1 VKVRIFD
8 TEANNLYP
16 AVDKIHCGVFTSL
29 DGKEVDKF
37 SPDTHD
43 AFTPWQDAMCA
54 FMDSCDVLIG
64 HNVIGYDFPMMKKVL
79 GYVYKGKVVDTL
91 LMSRALNPKRFL
103 PPHAKDR
110 RAGPHSIYAWGVRV
124 GVDKPEHEDW
134 ENYSPEML
142 HRCTEDV
149 EINRLTYHAL
159 MKEAAESGGK
169 WRDAFLLTFKLFQN
183 LQEQEEYGWYVDKQ
197 KMLDNIV
204 ELEQLMQEIDDE
216 VIPQLPN
223 ILEILEVKKD
233 GQVNWVRKPFLKSG
247 KPSES
252 TSKHFGLDGSACVGG
267 PYSRIAFRP
276 VDLNSRNE
284 VVEYLLKEGWEP
296 LEWNYNDDGERTS
309 PKLSKDDPFEG
320 VEGEVGKLVSKRVQC
335 RHRKSL
341 VEGLLELVRDDGRIP
356 SSIAGMAVTG
366 RMQHRN
372 IVNIPAAKSF
382 FGKQLREMFSCPPG
396 KVLVSTDSDGNQLRQ
411 LAARMNDPAYIEA
424 LCNGDKDKG
433 TDLHSVNQQAANLP
447 DRDSAKTFIY
457 GFLFGAGDAKIGK
470 IVKGNAARGKQL
482 KEQFLRGLPA
492 LGALLDRLKAE
503 WRSTARK
510 KFNSKYG
517 RVEYFDGII
526 TGLDGRPIKVS
537 SEHQIL
543 VYLLQSDEA
552 IQMSAAYNYA
562 IAKLKRKYR
571 YGEQVH
577 VICFYHDE
585 FTFECD
591 EDIAEDVKKI
601 TEDAIAWAGRFYN
614 IACPHVGQGK
624 IGKNWY
630 EVH

>member
-1 VKVRIFD
+1 VKVRVFD

-16 AVDKIHCGVFTSL
+16 AVTVCHCGVFTSL

-37 SPDTHD
+37 P
-43 AFTPWQDAMCA
+43 PERQQDMLR
-54 FMDSCDVLIG
+54 FMDTCDVLIG
-64 HNVIGYDFPMMKKVL
+64 HNVIGYDFPMLKKVC
-79 GYVYKGKVVDTL
+79 GYVFKGKVVDTL

-252 TSKHFGLDGSACVGG
+252 SSKHFGLDGCACIGG
-267 PYSRIAFRP
+267 PYSRIGFRP

-284 VVEYLLKEGWEP
+284 VVSYLLKEGWEP
-296 LEWNYNDDGERTS
+296 LEWNFNDDGERTS

-341 VEGLLELVRDDGRIP
+341 VEGLLELVRDDGRIS

-366 RMQHRN
+366 RMQHRG

-433 TDLHSVNQQAANLP
+433 TDLHSVNQRAAGLAS
-447 DRDSAKTFIY
+447 RDDAKTFIY

-470 IVKGNAARGKQL
+470 IVKGNSQRGKQL
-482 KEQFLRGLPA
+482 KEEFLRGLPA
-492 LGALLDRLKAE
+492 LGALLERLRAE
-503 WRSTARK
+503 WRRTAK
-510 KFNSKYG
+510 KRINKKYG

-552 IQMSAAYNYA
+552 VQMAAAYNWT
-562 IAKLKRKYR
+562 IAQLKKKYR

-577 VICFYHDE
+577 VVCWMHDE
-585 FTFECD
+585 YTFECD
-591 EDIAEDVKKI
+591 PDIADDVKKI
-601 TEDAIAWAGRFYN
+601 SEEGIAWAGRFYK

-624 IGKNWY
+624 IGRNWY
-630 EVH
+630 EIH

>member
-1 VKVRIFD
+1 VKVRVFD

-16 AVDKIHCGVFTSL
+16 AVTVCHCGVFTSL

-37 SPDTHD
+37 P
-43 AFTPWQDAMCA
+43 PERQQDMLR
-54 FMDSCDVLIG
+54 FMDTCDVLIG
-64 HNVIGYDFPMMKKVL
+64 HNVIGYDFPMLKKVC
-79 GYVYKGKVVDTL
+79 GYVFKGKVVDTL

-252 TSKHFGLDGSACVGG
+252 SSKHFGLDGCACIGG
-267 PYSRIAFRP
+267 PYSRIGFRP

-284 VVEYLLKEGWEP
+284 VVSYLLKEGWEP

-341 VEGLLELVRDDGRIP
+341 VEGLLELVRDDGRIS

-366 RMQHRN
+366 RMQHRG
-372 IVNIPAAKSF
+372 IVNIPGEKSF
-382 FGKQLREMFSCPPG
+382 FGHEIRQIFSCPPG
-396 KVLVSTDSDGNQLRQ
+396 KVIVGCDSDACQIRM
-411 LAARMNDPAYIEA
+411 LAGRMNDPAYTETVI
-424 LCNGDKDKG
+424 NGKKEDG
-433 TDLHSVNQQAANLP
+433 TDMHTVNMNATDGLVTN
-447 DRDSAKTFIY
+447 RDDAKTFFY
-457 GFLFGAGDAKIGK
+457 GFLFGAGDGKVGK
-470 IVKGNAARGKQL
+470 IIKGTAAQGKML
-482 KEQFLRGLPA
+482 KTKFIDGLPA
-492 LGALLDRLKAE
+492 LKALLEKLTAE
-503 WRSTARK
+503 WRATAKKRMNK
-510 KFNSKYG
+510 KFD
-517 RVEYFDGII
+517 RIEYYDGTII
-526 TGLDGRPIKVS
+526 GLDGRPIKIP
-537 SEHQIL
+537 SEHQLL
-543 VYLLQSDEA
+543 VYMLQSDEA
-552 IQMSAAYNYA
+552 IMMAAAYCKVNSD
-562 IAKLKRKYR
+562 LSKRYIK
-571 YGEQVH
+571 GKQ
-577 VICFYHDE
+577 FGFLTWMHDE
-585 FTFECD
+585 YQIECD
-591 EDIAEDVKKI
+591 EDIADDVGKI
-601 TEDAIAWAGRFYN
+601 AAAAIEWAGKYYK
-614 IACPHVGQGK
+614 IPCPHKGDYK
-624 IGKNWY
+624 IGRNWA
-630 EVH
+630 ETH

>member
-1 VKVRIFD
+1 MKVCVFD
-8 TEANNLYP
+8 TEADGLLDT
-16 AVDKIHCGVFTSL
+16 VTKVHCGVFTSL
-29 DGKEVDKF
+29 DGKEVTKF
-37 SPDTHD
+37 QPNQIQDMLRYMDT
-43 AFTPWQDAMCA
+43 
-54 FMDSCDVLIG
+54 CDVLIA
-64 HNVIGYDFPMMKKVL
+64 HNCIGYDFPMLKKVT
-79 GYVYKGKVVDTL
+79 GYVFKGKVVDTL

-124 GVDKPEHEDW
+124 GIDKPDHEDW

-159 MKEAAESGGK
+159 MQEAADSGGK

-233 GQVNWVRKPFLKSG
+233 GQVNWVRKPFLKSC

-267 PYSRIAFRP
+267 PYSRIGFRP
-276 VDLNSRNE
+276 VDVNSRNE
-284 VVEYLLKEGWEP
+284 TVDFLLSVGWEP
-296 LEWNYNDDGERTS
+296 VEWNYNDDGERTS

-341 VEGLLELVRDDGRIP
+341 VEGLLELVRDDGRLP
-356 SSIAGMAVTG
+356 SSVAGMAVTG
-366 RMQHRN
+366 RMQHRC

-396 KVLVSTDSDGNQLRQ
+396 KVLVSTDSDQNQLRQ
-411 LAARMNDPAYIEA
+411 LGARMNEPAYIEA
-424 LCNGDKDKG
+424 LVNGDKDKG
-433 TDLHSVNQQAANLP
+433 TDVHTLAQKMAGLET
-447 DRDSAKTFIY
+447 RDQGKTFQY
-457 GFLFGAGDAKIGK
+457 GVLFGAGDAKTGK
-470 IVKGNAARGKQL
+470 IIKGNAEKGKQL
-482 KEQFLRGLPA
+482 KATFFKNLPGLQR
-492 LGALLDRLKAE
+492 LMDRLIAE
-503 WRSTARK
+503 WRRTAK
-510 KFNSKYG
+510 KRMNKKYG
-517 RVEYFDGII
+517 RVEYYDGII
-526 TGLDGRPIKVS
+526 TGLDGRPIKIS

-577 VICFYHDE
+577 VVCFYHDE

-601 TEDAIAWAGRFYN
+601 TEDAISWAGRFYN